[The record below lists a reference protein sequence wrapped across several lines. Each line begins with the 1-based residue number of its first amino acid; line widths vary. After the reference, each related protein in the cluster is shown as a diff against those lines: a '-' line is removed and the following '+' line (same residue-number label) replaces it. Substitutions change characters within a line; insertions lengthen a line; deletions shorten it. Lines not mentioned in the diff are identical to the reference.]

1 MILVYIS
8 QSIAEVSLQLSLAMG
23 QAETKLFHQ
32 VPTWYITFAA
42 DHTDL
47 LEDTVQIC
55 WNFWRTDSRSGD
67 GKLDFQE
74 FTNLIC
80 SLSCETEG
88 AMVEQ
93 LFRLL
98 DRDEDDYVEFS
109 DILVFLYSIKPELDG
124 EEKRL
129 RSFRF
134 YDRKYLEIFIGT
146 VYFEL
151 I

>member
-1 MILVYIS
+1 
-8 QSIAEVSLQLSLAMG
+8 
-23 QAETKLFHQ
+23 
-32 VPTWYITFAA
+32 
-42 DHTDL
+42 
-47 LEDTVQIC
+47 
-55 WNFWRTDSRSGD
+55 
-67 GKLDFQE
+67 
-74 FTNLIC
+74 
-80 SLSCETEG
+80 
-88 AMVEQ
+88 MVEQ